1 MIELVSLESN
11 WFRRLSIYLSEIID
25 SSFISELSG
34 CLYKEHRA
42 MAVATTT
49 TIITVATAIFLVTDD

>member
-34 CLYKEHRA
+34 YLYKEHRA
-42 MAVATTT
+42 ITVVTTT
-49 TIITVATAIFLVTDD
+49 TIITVATTIFLATDD